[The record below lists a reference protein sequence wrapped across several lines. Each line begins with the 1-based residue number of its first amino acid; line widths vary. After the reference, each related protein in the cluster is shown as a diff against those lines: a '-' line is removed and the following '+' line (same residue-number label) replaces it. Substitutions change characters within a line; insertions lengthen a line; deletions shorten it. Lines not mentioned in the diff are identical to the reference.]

1 MAGLPDQVA
10 TNNGSGETG
19 GGGLW
24 SDLTR
29 LTLQQLMSLRV
40 RGRFQND
47 AEAALQNPQ
56 DLTSLQSQGAL
67 PDDLTTL
74 TLAQLM
80 ALRVR
85 VGTPEPEPPKDDQ
98 AVAGDTAAVQPGVD
112 VPAGGDGPAQAAQ
125 YGNAE
130 ATHAAAGGGA
140 AFAIFENVLGS
151 EPLVLLLDEEDDD
164 ASLAIGKALLSGDY
178 GSALLSGDYGSAP
191 FDTPVDFLAVPD
203 DALAPHASSGSNP
216 GGAGE
221 AGASGGA
228 GGSGG
233 SGGSGSI
240 DGTSGDDTLTGTSGD
255 DTING
260 FAGNDMLNGNN
271 GDDTLYGGDGNDV
284 LHGNNGN
291 DVLDGGLGSDDLS
304 GGGGD
309 DILIW
314 DANDSNIDGGN
325 GTDTLR
331 ADGSDIDLGVFA
343 GTLANIEAVDLSGFA
358 GETFTL
364 SASDV
369 LDITDNGN
377 TLTVDG
383 MGSDTVDLTDFGS
396 WSVPTDLGN
405 GYDMYTAMVGP
416 KAVTLLV
423 DQDIVVV

>member
-10 TNNGSGETG
+10 TNNGPDETG

-29 LTLQQLMSLRV
+29 LSLQQLMSLRV

-47 AEAALQNPQ
+47 GEAALQNPQ

-85 VGTPEPEPPKDDQ
+85 VSTPEPEPPKDDQ
-98 AVAGDTAAVQPGVD
+98 ATPGDTAAVQPGVD

-125 YGNAE
+125 HGSAE
-130 ATHAAAGGGA
+130 AAHAAAGGGA
-140 AFAIFENVLGS
+140 GFAILEDVMDS
-151 EPLVLLLDEEDDD
+151 EPLVLLLDDGNGDEELGVGLLSQDHDV
-164 ASLAIGKALLSGDY
+164 ASLYTPADFHAVSDEPLALRTS
-178 GSALLSGDYGSAP
+178 
-191 FDTPVDFLAVPD
+191 FTVD
-203 DALAPHASSGSNP
+203 P
-216 GGAGE
+216 GGVGGSGE
-221 AGASGGA
+221 SGGADESGGSGGA

-291 DVLDGGLGSDDLS
+291 DVLDGGLGSDDLR
-304 GGGGD
+304 GGDDD

-369 LDITDNGN
+369 LDITDHGN

-396 WSVPTDLGN
+396 WSAPTDLGN
-405 GYDMYTAMVGP
+405 GYDMYTAVVGP
-416 KAVTLLV
+416 KTVTLLV